1 MNSKQRV
8 MAALQGSLPDRVP
21 AFIMSRHYS
30 MRLANLS
37 FKSCLEDISGE
48 KYAKAQAEAYRLYGY
63 DGVMDLEGVNAESE
77 AFGSVLA
84 ISEDVS
90 PSVIVPRIQDI
101 EEIEHLEIPDIKKS
115 QTIIRQLNVVKNLR
129 KYIGT
134 EVPIYANVQCPF
146 RSAAMLRGMDNFL
159 RDLYKNPKKVHK
171 LLEKTTQMAFLY
183 GKELVE
189 NGSDVLMPSNP
200 MASGDVISRE
210 HYREFVFPYDKEMV
224 DSFRKVGICSILH
237 ICGDVSDRLDLIAD
251 TGYDGA
257 SLDSMV
263 DLAYAKREVGA
274 RICLI
279 GNVDVFN
286 PLREG
291 TPAEVVKKAEECI
304 ERAGAGGG
312 FMLSA
317 GCEVVADTP
326 EENLIA
332 LIETSKRS
340 FYIDNHEGKSN
351 GKGVVIGPTKSIPG

>member
-90 PSVIVPRIQDI
+90 PSVIVPRTQDI
-101 EEIEHLEIPDIKKS
+101 EEIVHLEIPDIKKS

-146 RSAAMLRGMDNFL
+146 RSAAMLRGMDNYF
-159 RDLYKNPKKVHK
+159 
-171 LLEKTTQMAFLY
+171 A
-183 GKELVE
+183 
-189 NGSDVLMPSNP
+189 GSIQEP
-200 MASGDVISRE
+200 
-210 HYREFVFPYDKEMV
+210 
-224 DSFRKVGICSILH
+224 
-237 ICGDVSDRLDLIAD
+237 
-251 TGYDGA
+251 
-257 SLDSMV
+257 
-263 DLAYAKREVGA
+263 
-274 RICLI
+274 
-279 GNVDVFN
+279 
-286 PLREG
+286 
-291 TPAEVVKKAEECI
+291 
-304 ERAGAGGG
+304 
-312 FMLSA
+312 
-317 GCEVVADTP
+317 
-326 EENLIA
+326 
-332 LIETSKRS
+332 
-340 FYIDNHEGKSN
+340 
-351 GKGVVIGPTKSIPG
+351 

>member
-1 MNSKQRV
+1 M
-8 MAALQGSLPDRVP
+8 
-21 AFIMSRHYS
+21 
-30 MRLANLS
+30 
-37 FKSCLEDISGE
+37 
-48 KYAKAQAEAYRLYGY
+48 
-63 DGVMDLEGVNAESE
+63 
-77 AFGSVLA
+77 
-84 ISEDVS
+84 
-90 PSVIVPRIQDI
+90 
-101 EEIEHLEIPDIKKS
+101 
-115 QTIIRQLNVVKNLR
+115 
-129 KYIGT
+129 
-134 EVPIYANVQCPF
+134 
-146 RSAAMLRGMDNFL
+146 

-291 TPAEVVKKAEECI
+291 TPAEVAKKAEECI
-304 ERAGAGGG
+304 KKAGAGGG

-351 GKGVVIGPTKSIPG
+351 GKGVVIGPAKSIPA